1 MALCVVAGAVGVW
14 LHYRGNVEWELERDA
29 SLGGVRLFW
38 EAIRGATPALAPG
51 ALSQLGLLGLAYAHR
66 HPALAV
72 PHPRPRTLMIPIRR
86 PAGARAPRPSPCSSS
101 PLRPAVAPATVPPT
115 APRRPGAP
123 APPPT
128 PRRRRRA
135 RCPPTRAAGSGAAA
149 AESAARG
156 ALLDPNTATR
166 EQLVAV
172 PGMTA
177 AAADALVAGRPYA
190 SMVAVNRVLA
200 AQVPDSAARKTIY
213 AQVWR
218 PVDLNTA
225 SGEELLLIPG
235 VGRKMR
241 HEFEEY
247 RPYRDMARFRREIG
261 KYADSAEV
269 ARLERYV
276 TIR

>member
-1 MALCVVAGAVGVW
+1 
-14 LHYRGNVEWELERDA
+14 
-29 SLGGVRLFW
+29 
-38 EAIRGATPALAPG
+38 
-51 ALSQLGLLGLAYAHR
+51 
-66 HPALAV
+66 
-72 PHPRPRTLMIPIRR
+72 MIPIRR
-86 PAGARAPRPSPCSSS
+86 PAGARAAS
-101 PLRPAVAPATVPPT
+101 VALLLLATAACGGAGDRT
-115 APRRPGAP
+115 ADSTAAPGSAGT
-123 APPPT
+123 ATDTASPT
-128 PRRRRRA
+128 P
-135 RCPPTRAAGSGAAA
+135 S
-149 AESAARG
+149 

>member
-1 MALCVVAGAVGVW
+1 
-14 LHYRGNVEWELERDA
+14 
-29 SLGGVRLFW
+29 
-38 EAIRGATPALAPG
+38 
-51 ALSQLGLLGLAYAHR
+51 
-66 HPALAV
+66 
-72 PHPRPRTLMIPIRR
+72 MIPTRR
-86 PAGARAPRPSPCSSS
+86 SAGARAAS
-101 PLRPAVAPATVPPT
+101 VALLLL
-115 APRRPGAP
+115 
-123 APPPT
+123 
-128 PRRRRRA
+128 
-135 RCPPTRAAGSGAAA
+135 AAA
-149 AESAARG
+149 ACGGERAADGAADSGVAGGGAPGTATDTTTPTPSVLPTDSAGGAGGAGAATDSAARG

-190 SMVAVNRVLA
+190 DMVAVNRVLA

-218 PVDLNTA
+218 PIDLNTA
-225 SGEELLLIPG
+225 KGEEILLIPG

-269 ARLERYV
+269 ARLARYV